1 MVYPLQPSGAIGCL
15 HSFAAERF
23 GDRVAVHSYSAHWEV
38 LYGCRSSALVRYYL
52 DYRFLS
58 EDLFFLVCSLADPPP
73 GSTFLELLDRFNASV
88 EPRIAAR
95 EADVESLRCALEDWV
110 DTRLRPALDP
120 SALNVVGFTT
130 TFAQVF
136 ASIYAVRY
144 LRRSYPELDLLF
156 VFGGASV
163 SVPETAATLER
174 WHVEGLIV
182 RGPGEPALAAIL
194 EACVAAS
201 DADEAVGAALS
212 NAPGSVL
219 AIGEAWE
226 PFVPGDLGRGVLDGF
241 PLPDYSEYFTTL
253 ARACDSRETFL
264 AVVADNVALPFEG
277 SRGCFAKCDFCQIPA
292 LTTRFRSRSGAAIAA
307 RVSALCDLYGKDE
320 VVFADAVCNSW
331 AEEYADALRES
342 GRYVTAFMELR
353 VHHAERFWAKLAL
366 SGVTEM
372 QLGIEALSEPL
383 LKAMNKGTTVLQ
395 NVRAAKV
402 IRELGVRSLS
412 NLITHHPKST
422 AADVAET
429 ERVVAA
435 LTHLPRFALSV
446 FAVASGS
453 PFHAELSEARR
464 AELDSGFP
472 WLPAELRPWS
482 CLKDLSYVTPRDWLE
497 RQAREA
503 WDAFHDWHAS
513 LGPEPRTF
521 KVTRVADEELVFE
534 DGRGGEVER
543 FWLRGAQARLYDY
556 LHAGSTTANAV
567 RNVGIEQETVQR
579 WLDDFVARG
588 LVLRLGEQFLSLALR
603 PREEL
608 VGRIEERLAPSLGA
622 VL

>member
-15 HSFAAERF
+15 HSFVAERF
-23 GDRVAVHSYSAHWEV
+23 GDRVSVHSYSAHWEV
-38 LYGCRSSALVRYYL
+38 LYGCRRSALVHYYL

-58 EDLFFLVCSLADPPP
+58 EDLFFLVCSLAEPPP
-73 GSTFLELLDRFNASV
+73 GSSFRDLLDRFNASV

-95 EADVESLRCALEDWV
+95 EVDIESLRFALEDWV
-110 DTRLRPALDP
+110 DTRLKPALDP

-136 ASIYAVRY
+136 ASIHTARY
-144 LRRSYPELDLLF
+144 LRRACPELDLLF

-163 SVPETAATLER
+163 SIPETAATLQH
-174 WHVEGLIV
+174 WQVEGLIV

-194 EACVAAS
+194 DASLTAS
-201 DADEAVGAALS
+201 DAKEAVNAARS
-212 NAPGSVL
+212 GAPGSVL
-219 AIGEAWE
+219 EIGDAWE
-226 PFVPGDLGRGVLDGF
+226 PFVPGDLGRAALETF

-253 ARACDSRETFL
+253 ARACDSQETFRAL
-264 AVVADNVALPFEG
+264 VAANVALPFEG

-307 RVSALCDLYGKDE
+307 RVGALCDRYGKDE

-331 AEEYADALRES
+331 AEQYADALRAS

-353 VHHAERFWAKLAL
+353 VHHAEYFWTKLAL
-366 SGVTEM
+366 SGVTEI

-383 LKAMNKGTTVLQ
+383 LKSMNKGTTVLQ

-402 IRELGVRSLS
+402 LCELGVQSLS

-422 AADVAET
+422 AFDVAET
-429 ERVVAA
+429 QRVAAA

-453 PFHAELSEARR
+453 PFHAALSESRR
-464 AELDSGFP
+464 AELESGFP
-472 WLPAELRPWS
+472 WLPRALRPWS
-482 CLKDLSYVTPRDWLE
+482 CLKDLSYPTPHDWVRRE
-497 RQAREA
+497 ARAA
-503 WDAFHDWHAS
+503 WDAFHEWHAS
-513 LGPEPRTF
+513 LSPEPPIFR
-521 KVTRVADEELVFE
+521 VSRVADEELAFE
-534 DGRGGEVER
+534 DGRGGELER
-543 FWLRGAQARLYDY
+543 FSLRGAEARLYDH
-556 LHAGSTTANAV
+556 LHAGSTAANAA
-567 RNVGIEQETVQR
+567 RSARIEQGTVQR
-579 WLDDFVARG
+579 LLDDFVARG

-603 PREEL
+603 PRAEL
-608 VGRIEERLAPSLGA
+608 VGRLEERPAPSLGA
-622 VL
+622 VG